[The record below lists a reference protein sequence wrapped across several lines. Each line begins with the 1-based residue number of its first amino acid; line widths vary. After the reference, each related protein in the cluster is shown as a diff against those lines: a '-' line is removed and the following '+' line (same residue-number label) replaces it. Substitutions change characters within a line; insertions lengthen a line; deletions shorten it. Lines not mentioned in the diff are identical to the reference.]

1 MSALP
6 SSPDLAGSR
15 GMVDRPELSPGLLA
29 QMAQQGGVFTA
40 EQAAAH
46 GHHIR
51 EIQRLRTRPPRPLIS
66 VRRGV
71 YAWREEYEA
80 AEPGPRH
87 LLDIRAAY
95 LRLTD
100 NVVLSHQSAAL
111 VLGLELLDADLSLLH
126 VTRQPPATPHVEAGI
141 AHHVAELPAHQRVVR
156 VGALD
161 HTTLART
168 AVDVARD
175 TSRMACAVAA
185 FDSALRM
192 GVPKAE
198 LREVFDR
205 CRSWP
210 GARLVARAIDMAD
223 GRADN
228 PGESFSRVVL
238 VQLGLAPDDLQV
250 PVYDEEGLVGF
261 ADFGWQGVLGEFDGK
276 GKYGVGDPSADPD
289 RAVRKVWQ
297 EKRREDRLRVGHEVV
312 RWGMAELY
320 QPQRLRGRVLA
331 AMARAVA
338 RGLRPA

>member
-1 MSALP
+1 MF
-6 SSPDLAGSR
+6 
-15 GMVDRPELSPGLLA
+15 DRPELAPALLA

-40 EQAAAH
+40 EQAAAQ
-46 GHHIR
+46 GHDIR
-51 EIQRLRTRPPRPLIS
+51 EIQRLRTRPPRSLIS

-80 AEPGPRH
+80 AEPGTRH
-87 LLDIRAAY
+87 LLDISAAY
-95 LRLTD
+95 LRLAD

-111 VLGLELLDADLSLLH
+111 VLGLDVLDADLGLVH
-126 VTRQPPATPHVEAGI
+126 VTRQPPVTPHVEAGI
-141 AHHVAELPAHQRVVR
+141 AHHVAELPASQRVMR

-175 TSRMACAVAA
+175 SDRMACAVAA

-192 GVPKAE
+192 GVSKAE
-198 LREVFDR
+198 LREVFDG

-250 PVYDEEGLVGF
+250 PVFDELGLVGY
-261 ADFGWQGVLGEFDGK
+261 ADFGWEGLLGEFDGK
-276 GKYGVGDPSADPD
+276 HKYGVGDPSAKPEQT
-289 RAVRKVWQ
+289 VRKLWL
-297 EKRREDRLRVGHEVV
+297 EKRREDRLRAEHEVV
-312 RWGMAELY
+312 RWGVAELY

-331 AMARAVA
+331 GMARAVA
-338 RGLRPA
+338 RGLRSA